1 MALNS
6 SMETSALS
14 KFRSLGLNSSNK
26 IIVGVDYGTTFTG
39 ASFVSS
45 RGKGLDD
52 ITVIDIWPGT
62 SRDTTAVV
70 KAPSRIAYPD
80 DNQRVSTK
88 RWGYQ
93 VLPGM
98 TAFSWT
104 KLLLDQNA
112 PLSKYDDPGLE
123 KASEIGILRL
133 PEGKRATDVVSDYL
147 SEVYHH
153 ILQRIGKQITEDTLR
168 ATPLEFWFTV
178 PAIWSDQAQNATVN
192 AARQA
197 GFGTRPNDEIFL
209 ISEPEAAA
217 IASLKKYTTPNGVG
231 GFVKTGDGVVVCDCG
246 GGTVD
251 LTTYLILQTL
261 PTLGFEELYTG
272 VGGKCGSTA
281 VDRNFYQLMSDRFG
295 DAFENLPMKRKGA
308 GSELMNKF
316 EVIKKDF
323 GHSNEPTI
331 FELPLNM
338 NAPDASPKYFDDEE
352 RMVLLS
358 SEDLRSV
365 FKPVVEQV
373 LSLVREQIQDAREA
387 TKHRINR
394 IILVGGF
401 GDSEYLRRKFR
412 SSFEPMGIAITVP
425 DKPQATIVQ
434 GAALRGLEG
443 LRSTTKK
450 CRRHY
455 GFVWG
460 IPFRDG
466 IDAESNAYIHTFS
479 GIKMV
484 RRIKWMIAK
493 GEKYTEN
500 YTYVSSMCQT
510 HYQFGGLKRLQPL
523 YACDLTDAPERKNSD
538 TYVVGDIEIDFSN
551 ADLNMFPSKYID
563 GVRVHNLAY
572 ELKVIFGAQD
582 GVLKFEAACQG
593 RTIGR
598 TSINFNTIKYY

>member
-1 MALNS
+1 MAPNI
-6 SMETSALS
+6 ETSALS
-14 KFRSLGLNSSNK
+14 QFGSLSLGSGNK

-45 RGKGLDD
+45 RGKGLED

-80 DNQRVSTK
+80 DNPRVSTK

-104 KLLLDQNA
+104 KLLLDQNV
-112 PLSKYDDPGLE
+112 PLSIYDDPGLE
-123 KASEIGILRL
+123 KASGIVIFGL
-133 PEGKRATDVVSDYL
+133 PQGKSATDVVSDYL
-147 SEVYHH
+147 SEVYSH

-178 PAIWSDQAQNATVN
+178 PAIWSDQAQNATLN
-192 AARQA
+192 AARKA
-197 GFGTRPNDEIFL
+197 GFGTRPNDKIFL

-217 IASLKKYTTPNGVG
+217 ITSLKKYATPNEVG
-231 GFVKTGDGVVVCDCG
+231 GFVKPGDGVLVCDCG

-251 LTTYLILQTL
+251 LTAYLVLQTV
-261 PTLGFEELYTG
+261 PTLGFEELCTG

-295 DAFENLPMKRKGA
+295 DAFDNLPMKRKRP
-308 GSELMNKF
+308 GSEFMNKF

-323 GHSNEPTI
+323 GHSNEPTT

-338 NAPDASPKYFDDEE
+338 NAPYAKPGHFDDEE

-358 SEDLRSV
+358 NKDLHSV
-365 FKPVVEQV
+365 FEPVVEQV
-373 LSLVREQIQDAREA
+373 LSLVREQIQDARKKQDTA
-387 TKHRINR
+387 SK

-401 GDSEYLRRKFR
+401 GDSEYLRSEFR
-412 SSFEPMGIAITVP
+412 SSFQPMGIDVTVP

-466 IDAESNAYIHTFS
+466 IDDESNSYIEKFT
-479 GIKMV
+479 GRKMV
-484 RRIKWMIAK
+484 RGMMKWMIAK
-493 GEKYTEN
+493 GETYTEN
-500 YTYVSSMCQT
+500 YTSVTPLEQI
-510 HYQFGGLKRLQPL
+510 HYPPHGLKKSKL
-523 YACDLTDAPERKNSD
+523 YIYA
-538 TYVVGDIEIDFSN
+538 VGDIEVNFSN
-551 ADLNMFPSKYID
+551 TDLNKFTSKYID
-563 GVRVHNLAY
+563 GWLVHRLEY

-582 GVLKFEAACQG
+582 GVLKFEDTCQG
-593 RTIGR
+593 ATIGQ
-598 TSINFNTIKYY
+598 TSIKFNDIKS